1 MTLAAT
7 GVVGIPMPRVRTPCT
22 GEPTASATDQ
32 GPQQILMRAVVAAS
46 KSPIVGSFGLHRV
59 KLLPA
64 DDGWHLGDQ
73 YPFLRLGIVVS
84 AAHPPQRLLT
94 GSCRMAAGSANIDHP
109 GVRGIS

>member
-1 MTLAAT
+1 M
-7 GVVGIPMPRVRTPCT
+7 RQK
-22 GEPTASATDQ
+22 ASR
-32 GPQQILMRAVVAAS
+32 RAVVAAS
-46 KSPIVGSFGLHRV
+46 KSLIAGSFGLHRV

-64 DDGWHLGDQ
+64 DDGWHLCDQ